1 MTTQREI
8 ETLGAGQAHPAY
20 LARLLRFVAS
30 HDMIDPVIVADA
42 VQFGIE
48 FTRLIDGQT
57 VAGVQYVTVK
67 TLAEARDQLGY

>member
-20 LARLLRFVAS
+20 LDRLLRFVAS
-30 HDMIDPVIVADA
+30 HDMVNPTIVNGA
-42 VQFGIE
+42 VKFGIE
-48 FTRLIDGQT
+48 FTRQIDGQT
-57 VAGVQYVTVK
+57 VAGVQYATVK